1 MLTLHELTSSRMR
14 AAVLCKPVSRI
25 WLLSCCCV
33 LSLYFLQ
40 AMEYQGWADMLFIV
54 QFTLS
59 CVMG

>member
-1 MLTLHELTSSRMR
+1 MK
-14 AAVLCKPVSRI
+14 AAVLCKPLSEI
-25 WLLSCCCV
+25 CLLSCCCV